1 MAEHLSKTNKLDNPR
16 QMRFNDNPFVEDI
29 ESLMN
34 LVNKEITDK
43 YIKVRPQVPVS
54 WEKIIGQGQAE
65 ETLRGMK

>member
-43 YIKVRPQVPVS
+43 YIKVRPQVS
-54 WEKIIGQGQAE
+54 EEKIIGQGQAE
-65 ETLRGMK
+65 EMLRGMK

>member
-43 YIKVRPQVPVS
+43 YIKVRPQV
-54 WEKIIGQGQAE
+54 
-65 ETLRGMK
+65 R

>member
-43 YIKVRPQVPVS
+43 YIKVRPRVS
-54 WEKIIGQGQAE
+54 EEKIIGQGQAE